1 MKQTIPVVGMA
12 CASCQSHVEKT
23 LRELQGVNEVQV
35 SLAARH
41 AVVDYDPAVITP
53 RQMKEAVN
61 AIGFD
66 LVVEE
71 NRRVEELERTEY
83 RRLLHATILAWLL
96 AACVMALSMGWADV
110 GGRDAAN
117 QLSLVLSVVSMVV
130 CGRSFYVRA
139 AKQARRGLFSMDS
152 LVALS
157 TSIAF
162 VFSVVNTFWGDRLQ
176 GVGAW
181 HTYYDASVMIIAFVL
196 LGRVLEQRARR
207 ATAGSL
213 RRLMSLA
220 PKTARLVRD
229 DQVDEVPISTIT
241 VGDVLEVRAGE
252 KIPVDGSVA
261 QAESFMTADAAYV
274 DESMLTGEPAPVAK
288 RRSDQVMAGT
298 MLRQGTM
305 RMRARRTGD
314 QTAVAQMIEQ
324 VRQAQDSKAPVQRV
338 ADRMAAVFVPVVLVL
353 ALLTFVIWWAVGGT
367 DCLPRAI
374 LSAVTVMVV
383 ACPCAMGLATPT
395 ALMVGIGKA
404 AEKNMLVK
412 DAAALENIRK
422 IDALVIDKTGTLTIP
437 NQQVDF
443 TKIDNLPIEERETL
457 KPHAAEAMKALAD
470 MGVEVYLMSGDR
482 EEAVA
487 HWATVAGIRH
497 WRSGVKPEDKEQLV
511 RELQQAGHHVAMVGD
526 GINDSAAIALADV
539 GIAMAKGAD
548 VAIDVAQLT
557 MMGDDLRRLSEAVHL
572 SRRTVSM
579 IHQNLFWAFIYNL
592 VSIPLAAGA
601 LRLFGIDFQLTPMWA
616 SALMACSSLSVVL
629 NSLRLKWGEG

>member
-12 CASCQSHVEKT
+12 CASCQAHVEKT
-23 LRELQGVNEVQV
+23 LRELQGINEVQV
-35 SLAARH
+35 SLTARH
-41 AVVDYDPAVITP
+41 AVVDYDPAVITLG
-53 RQMKEAVN
+53 QMKEAVN

-71 NRRVEELERTEY
+71 EQRVEELERSEY
-83 RRLLHATILAWLL
+83 RRLLRSTILAWVL
-96 AACVMALSMGWADV
+96 AALVMALSMGWLDV

-117 QLSLVLSVVSMVV
+117 QLSLVLALVAMAV

-139 AKQARRGLFSMDS
+139 AKQARHGMLSMDS

-162 VFSVVNTFWGDRLQ
+162 LFSVVNTFWGDRLW
-176 GVGAW
+176 GSHGW

-229 DQVDEVPISTIT
+229 GQVDEVPISTIT

-288 RRSDQVMAGT
+288 RRADPLMAGT
-298 MLRQGTM
+298 MLRQGKM
-305 RMRARRTGD
+305 LMRARRTGE

-324 VRQAQDSKAPVQRV
+324 VRRAQDSKAPVQRV
-338 ADRMAAVFVPVVLVL
+338 ADRMAAFFVPVVLAL
-353 ALLTFVIWWAVGGT
+353 ALLTFVLWWVIGGSAY
-367 DCLPRAI
+367 LSQAI
-374 LSAVTVMVV
+374 LSAVAVMVV

-404 AEKNMLVK
+404 AEKNMLIK

-457 KPHAAEAMKALAD
+457 KPHAAEAMKTLAD
-470 MGVEVYLMSGDR
+470 MGIEVYLMSGDR
-482 EEAVA
+482 EEAVS
-487 HWATVAGIRH
+487 HWAHLVGIDH
-497 WRSGVKPEDKEQLV
+497 WQSGVKPDDKEALV
-511 RELQQAGHHVAMVGD
+511 RQLQQEGHRVAMVGD

-539 GIAMAKGAD
+539 GIAMAKGSD

-557 MMGDDLRRLSEAVHL
+557 LMGDDLRRLPQAVDL

-629 NSLRLKWGEG
+629 NSLRLKGEM